1 MKNGIPNYN
10 EIVFTK
16 EQKEEIV
23 KLYVEDKLST
33 TKIGKIM
40 GCNYNKICRILD
52 EFGIKRVNNGQRKY
66 HLNENYF
73 DNIDTPNKA
82 YVLGLFFAD
91 GCNFPP
97 KGTAFISLQESDK
110 KLLENISKEIESNNP
125 LKTIDQSNRKSEK
138 NYSYNNM
145 CTLNMNSRHLCS
157 SLEKLGAVRNK
168 SLVLEF
174 PDIPEELY
182 SHFLRGYYDGD
193 GSVYR
198 YIKNENNKRITL
210 TITSTENFCKRVKE
224 IVEKEL
230 GIYCG
235 IYDAS
240 CHNGI
245 TKVASLSGT
254 SAVKLMD
261 WMYKDADLYLQ
272 RKYDRYI
279 EYTAA

>member
-1 MKNGIPNYN
+1 
-10 EIVFTK
+10 
-16 EQKEEIV
+16 
-23 KLYVEDKLST
+23 
-33 TKIGKIM
+33 
-40 GCNYNKICRILD
+40 
-52 EFGIKRVNNGQRKY
+52 
-66 HLNENYF
+66 
-73 DNIDTPNKA
+73 
-82 YVLGLFFAD
+82 
-91 GCNFPP
+91 
-97 KGTAFISLQESDK
+97 
-110 KLLENISKEIESNNP
+110 
-125 LKTIDQSNRKSEK
+125 
-138 NYSYNNM
+138 M
-145 CTLNMNSRHLCS
+145 CTLNMNSRHLCN

-174 PDIPEELY
+174 PNIPKDLY
-182 SHFLRGYYDGD
+182 SHFVRGYYDGD

-210 TITSTENFCKRVKE
+210 TITSTENFCEKIKD

-245 TKVASLSGT
+245 TKVASITGT
-254 SAVKLMD
+254 SAIKLMN

>member
-23 KLYVEDKLST
+23 RLYVEEKLST
-33 TKIGKIM
+33 TKIVKIM
-40 GCNYNKICRILD
+40 NCSYNKICRILD
-52 EFGIKRVNNGQRKY
+52 EFGIERINNGRRKY
-66 HLNENYF
+66 NLNEEYF
-73 DNIDTPNKA
+73 DGIDTPNKA
-82 YVLGLFFAD
+82 YVLGLMCAD
-91 GCNFPP
+91 GCNYPP
-97 KGTAFISLQESDK
+97 KQTAFISLQESDRE
-110 KLLENISKEIESNNP
+110 LLEKIRNEMSSNQP
-125 LKTIDQSNRKSEK
+125 LKITDQSNRHDN

-145 CTLNMNSRHLCS
+145 CTFNMYSKHICD
-157 SLEKLGAVRNK
+157 SLTNLGIVKNK
-168 SLVLEF
+168 SLVLKF
-174 PDIPEELY
+174 PDIKEELY
-182 SHFLRGYYDGD
+182 PHLLRGYFDGD
-193 GSVYR
+193 GSIYQQV
-198 YIKNENNKRITL
+198 KNEHNKKITL
-210 TITSTENFCKRVKE
+210 TFTSTEQFCKKIKE
-224 IVEKEL
+224 IVETKL

-254 SAVKLMD
+254 SAIKLLN

-279 EYTAA
+279 TYTAA

>member
-1 MKNGIPNYN
+1 M
-10 EIVFTK
+10 
-16 EQKEEIV
+16 
-23 KLYVEDKLST
+23 
-33 TKIGKIM
+33 
-40 GCNYNKICRILD
+40 
-52 EFGIKRVNNGQRKY
+52 
-66 HLNENYF
+66 
-73 DNIDTPNKA
+73 
-82 YVLGLFFAD
+82 
-91 GCNFPP
+91 
-97 KGTAFISLQESDK
+97 QESDR
-110 KLLENISKEIESNNP
+110 KLLEDINKEIESNNP
-125 LKTIDQSNRKSEK
+125 LKIIDQSNRKSEK

-174 PDIPEELY
+174 PDISEELY

-198 YIKNENNKRITL
+198 YIKNENNKHITL
-210 TITSTENFCKRVKE
+210 TITSTEKFCKRVKE

-254 SAVKLMD
+254 SAVKLMNS
-261 WMYKDADLYLQ
+261 MYKDADLYLQ

-279 EYTAA
+279 EYTVA

>member
-23 KLYVEDKLST
+23 RLYVEEKLST

-40 GCNYNKICRILD
+40 NCSYNKIYRILD
-52 EFGIKRVNNGQRKY
+52 EFGIKRVNNGARKY
-66 HLNENYF
+66 HINEKYF
-73 DNIDTPNKA
+73 DCIDTPNKA
-82 YVLGLFFAD
+82 YVLGLMCAD
-91 GCNFPP
+91 GCNYPP
-97 KGTAFISLQESDK
+97 KQTAFISLQESDRE
-110 KLLENISKEIESNNP
+110 LLEKIRNEMSSNQP
-125 LKTIDQSNRKSEK
+125 LKITDQSNRHDN

-145 CTLNMNSRHLCS
+145 CTFNMYSKHICD
-157 SLEKLGAVRNK
+157 SLTNLGIVKNK
-168 SLVLEF
+168 SLVLKF
-174 PDIPEELY
+174 PDIKEELY
-182 SHFLRGYYDGD
+182 PHLLRGYFDGD
-193 GSVYR
+193 GSIYQQV
-198 YIKNENNKRITL
+198 KNEHNKKITL
-210 TITSTENFCKRVKE
+210 TFTSTEQFCKKIKE
-224 IVEKEL
+224 IVETKL

-254 SAVKLMD
+254 SAIKLLN

-279 EYTAA
+279 TYTAA